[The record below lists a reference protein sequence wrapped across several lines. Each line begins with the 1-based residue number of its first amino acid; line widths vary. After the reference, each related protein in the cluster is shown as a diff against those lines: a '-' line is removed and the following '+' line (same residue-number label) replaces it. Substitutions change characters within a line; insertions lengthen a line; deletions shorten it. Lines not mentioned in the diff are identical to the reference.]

1 MSTCDFLQYFPRSTL
16 QDTPLTIEMKSLFEY
31 TLEMYC
37 GESRVRPNA
46 PASKVNL
53 GLSKADQSPEK
64 S

>member
-1 MSTCDFLQYFPRSTL
+1 
-16 QDTPLTIEMKSLFEY
+16 MKSLFEY